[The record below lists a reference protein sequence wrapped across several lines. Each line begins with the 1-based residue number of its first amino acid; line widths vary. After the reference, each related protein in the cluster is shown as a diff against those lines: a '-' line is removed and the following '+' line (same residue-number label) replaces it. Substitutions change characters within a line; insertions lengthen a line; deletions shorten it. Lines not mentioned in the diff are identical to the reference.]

1 MNPRRVVTGHNA
13 GGRAVV
19 VLDEIVHPVTIDLL
33 PGNAWHLLG
42 GADKILTFPNDG
54 SDAPTRSYF
63 PSVGGFRFRFITF
76 PPDGAQPA
84 RDTVDRDAALREFE
98 EKLPGMAAHME
109 PEHPGMHTTG
119 TVDCGMIIAGEITL
133 ELDDGLTVNLKA
145 ATPLCRTARGIDGRT
160 RVTRRQ
166 RCASLRSALIM
177 KESPR
182 SPAELL

>member
-133 ELDDGLTVNLKA
+133 ELDDGVTVNLKA
-145 ATPLCRTARGIDGRT
+145 GDTFVQNGTRHRWTNPSDAPATMCLVAIGAHHEG
-160 RVTRRQ
+160 VTTI
-166 RCASLRSALIM
+166 SG
-177 KESPR
+177 
-182 SPAELL
+182 